1 MKFADIKEMILRHSD
16 MMECLTNLGY
26 VEYHTIWDR
35 EKALTTNMKR
45 DGEDEWYQVI
55 SDYAKTFMWANN
67 RVLKIYFKQH

>member
-1 MKFADIKEMILRHSD
+1 MKFTDFKEMILRHSN

-26 VEYHTIWDR
+26 EEYHTIWDG
-35 EKALTTNMKR
+35 EKGLTTNMKR

-67 RVLKIYFKQH
+67 RVLKIYFKKH